1 MTRSNYLPRLLDD
14 VLERRVHHHPA
25 ILIVGPRAAGKT
37 TTAERLARTTLRLDR
52 PAEAAAARADPDAA
66 LQGLEEPVLIDEWQ
80 VVPEILGAVKRAVD
94 DDPRPGRFLITGS
107 VRGEID
113 EPTWP
118 GTGRLLSVPMY
129 GLTEN
134 EARRR
139 LSRVPLLDRL
149 AGGDLDSLRAT
160 PVDSLSL
167 RDYAELALRGG
178 YPEPALRLP
187 ASERPVWLES
197 YLHQLLTRD
206 LAELSPR
213 SDAARLR
220 TYLEACAI
228 HTAQVVGQTTLRRA
242 AGIAKA
248 TSEAYEELLR
258 RLFVIDQVPAW
269 WTNRLKRLVR
279 SPKRYFVDPGLAM
292 ASIRIDLRGLMRDGH
307 LLGQIL
313 ETFVLAQ
320 LRADLPRCD
329 SRPRLFHLRQ
339 EQGRHEVDLVAEY
352 GGGRIVGLE
361 VKATASPGARQA
373 RHLVWLR
380 ERLGE
385 RFLGG
390 LLLHTGR
397 RAFQLE
403 ERVIA
408 APIALLWS

>member
-1 MTRSNYLPRLLDD
+1 MKRSLYLDRLLDD
-14 VLERRVHHHPA
+14 VLERRIQHHPA
-25 ILIVGPRAAGKT
+25 VLIVGPRAAGKT
-37 TTAERLARTTLRLDR
+37 TTAERLTRTTLRLDR

-94 DDPRPGRFLITGS
+94 DDPRPGRFLLTGS
-107 VRGEID
+107 VRGEVD

-118 GTGRLLSVPMY
+118 GTGRLLRVPMY
-129 GLTEN
+129 GLTES
-134 EARRR
+134 ETRGRP
-139 LSRVPLLDRL
+139 SQVPLLDRL
-149 AGGDLDSLRAT
+149 SEGDLDPLRGA

-167 RDYAELALRGG
+167 RDYAELALRSG

-187 ASERPVWLES
+187 ASERAAWLES

-206 LAELSPR
+206 LAAQSPR
-213 SDAARLR
+213 RDPERLR
-220 TYLEACAI
+220 TYLEAYAI
-228 HTAQVVGQTTLRRA
+228 HTAQVVDQSTLRRA

-248 TSEAYEELLR
+248 TSETYEELLR

-307 LLGQIL
+307 LLGQVL

-329 SRPRLFHLRQ
+329 SRPRLLHLRQ

-352 GGGRIVGLE
+352 GGGRILGLE
-361 VKATASPGARQA
+361 VKATASPGAREA

-380 ERLGE
+380 EQLGE

-397 RAFQLE
+397 RAFRLE

-408 APIALLWS
+408 APIAILWS